1 MVPNPIGLQK
11 ALAGADYPADR
22 QQLVDLAKKNNADQD
37 IIEALGALPEGEI
50 SGPDQVQKA
59 VF

>member
-1 MVPNPIGLQK
+1 MPNPIGLQK
-11 ALAGADYPADR
+11 ALAGADYPADK
-22 QQLVDLAKKNNADQD
+22 QELIDLAKRNGADQD
-37 IIEALGALPEGEI
+37 VIEALDKLPEGQV

>member
-1 MVPNPIGLQK
+1 VPNPIDLQK

-22 QQLVDLAKKNNADQD
+22 QQLIDLAKKNSADQE
-37 IIEALGALPEGEI
+37 IIDALGKLPEGEV

>member
-1 MVPNPIGLQK
+1 MPNPIGLQK
-11 ALAGADYPADR
+11 ALAGARYPADKEDLVSLAR
-22 QQLVDLAKKNNADQD
+22 QNGADQD
-37 IIEALGALPEGEI
+37 IINALGKLPSGEV

>member
-1 MVPNPIGLQK
+1 MPNPIGLQK
-11 ALAGADYPADR
+11 ALAGAQYPADKEE
-22 QQLVDLAKKNNADQD
+22 LVDLARKNGADDD
-37 IIEALGALPEGEI
+37 IIDALGKLPSGEV